1 MHRLVLGRMG
11 SGKTT
16 IIYNRIKER
25 IEQDMD
31 AVLIVPEQY
40 SFNTEKT
47 MLELLGA
54 KGADKVEVLSFSF
67 LAQKL
72 LKKYG
77 VNSMTEIDDSTR
89 ALMMSLALE
98 SVSDELNVYG
108 RHRYSA
114 SVIMEMLK
122 IIKEFRQCSVSP
134 DMLRDAA
141 A

>member
-1 MHRLVLGRMG
+1 MLRLVTGRMG

-16 IIYNRIKER
+16 LVYNRIKE
-25 IEQDMD
+25 IIS
-31 AVLIVPEQY
+31 AGGSVVLIVPEQY
-40 SFNTEKT
+40 SFHTEKP

-54 KGADKVEVLSFSF
+54 KGADSVEVLSFSF

-77 VNSMTEIDDSTR
+77 VNCKTAIDDSTR

-98 SVSDELNVYG
+98 SISGELKIYG

-114 SVIMEMLK
+114 AVISDMLK
-122 IIKEFRQCSVSP
+122 IVNTYFFC
-134 DMLRDAA
+134 
-141 A
+141 